1 MLFGNGVF
9 ADEIKLKILKWD
21 HPGLT
26 QVALHPATSVLRRQ
40 RIEDTDSQR
49 RGEIETEA
57 EMRMMRLQAK
67 EHLKP
72 LEAERGKERFSPRAT
87 GGCEALLMHAFV
99 LDFGTPKLGENTFL
113 LL

>member
-1 MLFGNGVF
+1 M
-9 ADEIKLKILKWD
+9 
-21 HPGLT
+21 
-26 QVALHPATSVLRRQ
+26 ALHPVTSVLRRQ

-72 LEAERGKERFSPRAT
+72 LEAK
-87 GGCEALLMHAFV
+87 
-99 LDFGTPKLGENTFL
+99 FL
-113 LL
+113 LKSQPPSLKSQEAAALKDK